1 MNRRDALKIIGFS
14 LLIPLFF
21 IQPVNGAEKSYVI
34 KMATLAPE
42 GSSWM
47 KTFNELNAEVMKKT
61 ENKVQFK
68 IYPGGVLG
76 DEKDMLR
83 KMQIGQIHGAALSSG
98 GLSVLFKEIKV
109 LQIPFFFQ
117 NYGEVDCI
125 LTEMDSFFK
134 KGFEDNGYILLGWS
148 EAGFI
153 YLISNTPISSV
164 SDLKKVKVWIWQESP
179 MAKAIFDEA
188 GVAAIPL
195 SVPDVL
201 VGLQTGL
208 VDVVYTPPTL
218 AISLQ
223 WFTKVKYITDVPL
236 AYLAGGIVVRKDIFK
251 RLPQPFQNILLE
263 AFQHRMDQLK
273 AVTRDENREAIKV
286 MAKHGV
292 KIVTP
297 SKDQVDEF
305 KRLWDKAMG
314 HLGSRTF
321 SKKVLDDVSSHLES
335 YRKGGE

>member
-14 LLIPLFF
+14 ILVTIFF
-21 IQPVNGAEKSYVI
+21 IQPVNGAEKSFMI
-34 KMATLAPE
+34 KIATLAPE

-47 KTFNELNAEVMKKT
+47 KTLNKLNTEVMRKT
-61 ENKVQFK
+61 ENKVRFK

-83 KMQIGQIHGAALSSG
+83 KMQIGQIQGAGLTTG
-98 GLSVLFKEIKV
+98 GLSVLFKEIDV
-109 LQIPFFFQ
+109 FQIPFLFQ
-117 NYGEVDCI
+117 NYGEVDYV
-125 LTEMDSFFK
+125 LTKMDSFFK

-153 YLISNTPISSV
+153 YLMSNTPISSV

-208 VDVVYTPPTL
+208 VDVVYVPPTG

-236 AYLAGGIVVRKDIFK
+236 AYIAGGIVVRKDVFK
-251 RLPQPFQNILLE
+251 RLPQPFQNILIE
-263 AFQHRMDQLK
+263 TFQRYLGQLK
-273 AVTRDENREAIKV
+273 AVTRNENREAIKV
-286 MAKHGV
+286 MMKHGV

-297 SKDQVDEF
+297 PQDQVDEF
-305 KRLWDKAMG
+305 RRLSDKAMD
-314 HLGSRTF
+314 HLGSQTF
-321 SKKVLDDVSSHLES
+321 SKKVLDEVSFHLEN
-335 YRKGGE
+335 YQRGVK